1 MASGAPPRIALVLKA
16 PASPAP
22 KKRHSGPDVFLN
34 EIRRCFNEAASASD
48 GGARL
53 RSDVASALE
62 RMTFDKDSWARYIH
76 FGDSTYSRNLV
87 AFEGRFSI
95 ILNCWRRGQCTPEH
109 DHSSA
114 GGSTAWIKV
123 LSGSLVL
130 TRYGGNGGLSPRS
143 VASNQT
149 LGEGSVGCHLADEL
163 GMHMITNRDSEVAIS
178 LHVFS
183 PPMLNC
189 CGNPVVLCQRTEDCI
204 TETERLAM
212 HARSPGRRL
221 LYTNFRALVQTLHKE
236 IQPLEP
242 GCHHPQPH
250 IDHITTL
257 LASMR
262 FNRAEFSRYLNF
274 RDECYTRNL
283 VGYDVPQGGVRAKFT
298 VSLRAP
304 LLPDPALAADRRR
317 DVWVTGAHPL
327 LE

>member
-1 MASGAPPRIALVLKA
+1 
-16 PASPAP
+16 
-22 KKRHSGPDVFLN
+22 
-34 EIRRCFNEAASASD
+34 
-48 GGARL
+48 
-53 RSDVASALE
+53 
-62 RMTFDKDSWARYIH
+62 
-76 FGDSTYSRNLV
+76 
-87 AFEGRFSI
+87 
-95 ILNCWRRGQCTPEH
+95 
-109 DHSSA
+109 
-114 GGSTAWIKV
+114 
-123 LSGSLVL
+123 
-130 TRYGGNGGLSPRS
+130 
-143 VASNQT
+143 
-149 LGEGSVGCHLADEL
+149 
-163 GMHMITNRDSEVAIS
+163 
-178 LHVFS
+178 
-183 PPMLNC
+183 
-189 CGNPVVLCQRTEDCI
+189 
-204 TETERLAM
+204 M

-298 VSLRAP
+298 VSLRAQ
-304 LLPDPALAADRRR
+304 LLPDHAVAADRRR